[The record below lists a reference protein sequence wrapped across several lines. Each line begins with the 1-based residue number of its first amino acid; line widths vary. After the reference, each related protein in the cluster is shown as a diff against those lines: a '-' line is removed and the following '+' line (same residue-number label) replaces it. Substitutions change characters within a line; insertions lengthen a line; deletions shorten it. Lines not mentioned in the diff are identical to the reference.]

1 MSCAPADAND
11 ALVVL
16 ARFFSWK
23 LAAAAVV
30 ALEIPSAERKSGVA
44 VVARRSAPATPEERV
59 IRAAR
64 DRARCARL
72 SRRQAA
78 PMVGDGAAN
87 AEVSGSGRTS
97 GERDRAD
104 AETVSGTVGTAERSI
119 SADVPPGLW
128 QFARKKLR
136 EAYFH
141 AARASVR
148 DLELNPRP
156 PRDEDRLA
164 ADPPDPE
171 PGVLRALSA
180 IRDLAREPGLAY
192 DASPSADDDDETREE
207 PLPGKK
213 NADGV
218 EAMKT
223 KETNAKRRRKA
234 TRASTVCAR
243 FDASTKAAARLARA
257 DWRAA
262 TALLLE
268 EDASFRAAED
278 GTAEDETSSR
288 SRRAVLAHLERAAE
302 SERRAKWRTETIT
315 GRHSDLRRRAGQPE
329 ADSRKSFFG
338 APDEEKSDVFVK
350 DKSDVAERAWRCA
363 TGVSADSK
371 DAAHALAYA
380 EAAEETGRK
389 PWVTEA
395 LRWCHDFAVY
405 FLQGGGAAELA
416 VKAERRRFFEAFGK
430 RMTDAEITATRD
442 KFLNGH
448 LGMDGDPGL
457 VPFARRGAARVLSGE
472 EKEKEL
478 SNKPRAHLL
487 DVGSCWD
494 YFRAFTEGDSNSAYE
509 VVSLDL
515 EPRTPNVFKCD
526 FLELKI
532 GDEGSKMTTEKT
544 STTTFL
550 SSYPANRASVV
561 VMSLVLSY
569 LPDPFM
575 RGEMVRRARRVL
587 LNDGRGVLLI
597 VTPHSTDRS
606 YSNANRTNALAIWKE
621 NIESLGFE
629 RAAYERM
636 RSVHCVAFRTVGNGP
651 GVDVGRRAPEL
662 PIAFDAKEREK
673 PPA

>member
-1 MSCAPADAND
+1 
-11 ALVVL
+11 
-16 ARFFSWK
+16 
-23 LAAAAVV
+23 
-30 ALEIPSAERKSGVA
+30 
-44 VVARRSAPATPEERV
+44 
-59 IRAAR
+59 
-64 DRARCARL
+64 
-72 SRRQAA
+72 
-78 PMVGDGAAN
+78 MVGDGAAN
-87 AEVSGSGRTS
+87 AEVSGSGRE

-156 PRDEDRLA
+156 ARDEDRLA

-207 PLPGKK
+207 PGVPSK

-223 KETNAKRRRKA
+223 KETKAKRRRKA

-416 VKAERRRFFEAFGK
+416 VKAERRRFFQAFGK

-457 VPFARRGAARVLSGE
+457 VPFARRGASRVLSGE
-472 EKEKEL
+472 EKEKEK
-478 SNKPRAHLL
+478 SIGRPRAHLL

-494 YFRAFTEGDSNSAYE
+494 YFRAFTSDSNSAYE
-509 VVSLDL
+509 VVALDL

-526 FLELKI
+526 FLELNI
-532 GDEGSKMTTEKT
+532 GDEGSKMTTEKTST

-575 RGEMVRRARRVL
+575 RGEMVRRARKVL
-587 LNDGRGVLLI
+587 LDDGRGVLLI

-606 YSNANRTNALAIWKE
+606 YSNANRTNALAIWKK

-651 GVDVGRRAPEL
+651 GVDVGCRAPEL

>member
-1 MSCAPADAND
+1 
-11 ALVVL
+11 
-16 ARFFSWK
+16 
-23 LAAAAVV
+23 
-30 ALEIPSAERKSGVA
+30 
-44 VVARRSAPATPEERV
+44 
-59 IRAAR
+59 
-64 DRARCARL
+64 
-72 SRRQAA
+72 
-78 PMVGDGAAN
+78 MVGDGAAN
-87 AEVSGSGRTS
+87 AEVSGSGREC
-97 GERDRAD
+97 ERDRPD
-104 AETVSGTVGTAERSI
+104 AETVSGTVGTAERPE
-119 SADVPPGLW
+119 ADVPPGLW

-156 PRDEDRLA
+156 ARDEDRLA

-180 IRDLAREPGLAY
+180 IRDLAREPGFYANDVSPAAR
-192 DASPSADDDDETREE
+192 DADETRNE
-207 PLPGKK
+207 PLPSK

-218 EAMKT
+218 ETMQT
-223 KETNAKRRRKA
+223 TETTETNAKRRRKA
-234 TRASTVCAR
+234 TRVSSLCAR
-243 FDASTKAAARLARA
+243 FDAYAKAAARAARA

-268 EDASFRAAED
+268 DLSIGAAD
-278 GTAEDETSSR
+278 DETSSS
-288 SRRAVLAHLERAAE
+288 SRLLVLAHLERAAE

-315 GRHSDLRRRAGQPE
+315 GRHSDLRRRAAKLD
-329 ADSRKSFFG
+329 ADSSTCR
-338 APDEEKSDVFVK
+338 DEEKKNVFVK
-350 DKSDVAERAWRCA
+350 DASVAERAWRSA

-395 LRWCHDFAVY
+395 LRWCHDFAVS
-405 FLQGGGAAELA
+405 FLLGGGAAELA
-416 VKAERRRFFEAFGK
+416 VKAERRRFFEARGK

-442 KFLNGH
+442 AFLAGH

-457 VPFARRGAARVLSGE
+457 VPFSRRRASRVSSSGE
-472 EKEKEL
+472 ENEKEK
-478 SNKPRAHLL
+478 SRRPRAHLL

-494 YFRAFTEGDSNSAYE
+494 YFRAFEDSYE
-509 VVSLDL
+509 VVALDL
-515 EPRTPNVFKCD
+515 APRTPNVFRCD
-526 FLELKI
+526 FLELAV
-532 GDEGSKMTTEKT
+532 GDEGSAMTIEKT
-544 STTTFL
+544 AETVCL

-569 LPDPFM
+569 LPDPSM
-575 RGEMVRRARRVL
+575 RGEMVRRARQVL
-587 LNDGRGVLLI
+587 LDDGRGVLLI

-606 YSNANRTNALAIWKE
+606 YSNASRTNALAVWKE

-636 RSVHCVAFRTVGNGP
+636 RSVHCVAFRTVGRGP
-651 GVDVGRRAPEL
+651 GANVEGRAPEL

-673 PPA
+673 PPE

>member
-1 MSCAPADAND
+1 M
-11 ALVVL
+11 
-16 ARFFSWK
+16 WH
-23 LAAAAVV
+23 
-30 ALEIPSAERKSGVA
+30 
-44 VVARRSAPATPEERV
+44 RRSAPATPEERV

-87 AEVSGSGRTS
+87 AEVSGSGRFP

-156 PRDEDRLA
+156 ARDEDRLA

-207 PLPGKK
+207 PGVPSK

-278 GTAEDETSSR
+278 ETAEDETSSR

-416 VKAERRRFFEAFGK
+416 VKAERRRFFQAFGK

-457 VPFARRGAARVLSGE
+457 VPFARRGASRVLSGE

-478 SNKPRAHLL
+478 STRPRAHLL

-526 FLELKI
+526 FLELEI
-532 GDEGSKMTTEKT
+532 GDEGSKMTTEKTST

-587 LNDGRGVLLI
+587 LDDGRGVLLI

-606 YSNANRTNALAIWKE
+606 YSNANRTNALAIWKK

>member
-1 MSCAPADAND
+1 
-11 ALVVL
+11 
-16 ARFFSWK
+16 
-23 LAAAAVV
+23 
-30 ALEIPSAERKSGVA
+30 
-44 VVARRSAPATPEERV
+44 
-59 IRAAR
+59 
-64 DRARCARL
+64 
-72 SRRQAA
+72 
-78 PMVGDGAAN
+78 MVGDGAAN
-87 AEVSGSGRTS
+87 AEVSGSGRFP

-104 AETVSGTVGTAERSI
+104 AETVSGTVGTAERPI

-156 PRDEDRLA
+156 ARDEDRLA

-180 IRDLAREPGLAY
+180 IRDLAREPVVPH

-207 PLPGKK
+207 PGVPSK

-223 KETNAKRRRKA
+223 TERTNAKRRRKA
-234 TRASTVCAR
+234 TRAATVCAR

-268 EDASFRAAED
+268 DASFRAAED
-278 GTAEDETSSR
+278 ETAEDETASR

-329 ADSRKSFFG
+329 ADSRKSFSG
-338 APDEEKSDVFVK
+338 RDEEKSDVSVK

-416 VKAERRRFFEAFGK
+416 VKAERRRFFQARGE
-430 RMTDAEITATRD
+430 RMTDAEIKATRD

-457 VPFARRGAARVLSGE
+457 VPFARRGAARVSSGE

-478 SNKPRAHLL
+478 STRPRAHLL

-526 FLELKI
+526 FLELNI
-532 GDEGSKMTTEKT
+532 GDEGSKMKTEKTST

-575 RGEMVRRARRVL
+575 RGEMVRRARQVL

-606 YSNANRTNALAIWKE
+606 YSNANRTNALAIWKK